1 MTEGNRS
8 IANDPASSPAIL
20 LSADQVAQAVY
31 AGIRMCATTL
41 RSDVFTAIQ
50 KLFRTAEADHPGSRE
65 ASVLESIIRNANI
78 AQERDVP
85 LCQDTGSVWV
95 CLEVG
100 RNVLMTA
107 DTLSQIDEAVAQAY
121 TEGGLR
127 MSILADALFR
137 RTNTNTNAP
146 AFTEVCFH
154 EGCGCKLHVMLKG
167 GGSDN
172 ASRLVM
178 LAPGAGR
185 EGVKQVVLDAVKE
198 KAANACPPLIVGV
211 GVGGTFDKVAGLS
224 KRALLR
230 KLDEPAESAEQAAFE
245 EELLEAINALEIGPG
260 ALGGAT
266 TALGVHLK
274 TAPCHIAA
282 LPVAVN
288 LGCCAL
294 RSATFTL
301 VDEDGNMV
309 RHPAAE
315 SWDAEGRQ

>member
-1 MTEGNRS
+1 M
-8 IANDPASSPAIL
+8 AK
-20 LSADQVAQAVY
+20 AVY
-31 AGIRMCATTL
+31 AGIRTCATTL
-41 RSDVFTAIQ
+41 RSDIFEATQ
-50 KLFRTAEADHPGSRE
+50 ELFRTAQADHPGSRE

-78 AQERDVP
+78 AQEHDVP
-85 LCQDTGSVWV
+85 ICQDTGSVWV

-100 RNVLMTA
+100 RNVLMTS
-107 DTLSQIDEAVAQAY
+107 DTLSRVDEAVAQAY

-146 AFTEVCFH
+146 AFTEVHFS
-154 EGCGCKLHVMLKG
+154 EGLGCKLHVMLKG

-211 GVGGTFDKVAGLS
+211 GVGATFDKVAGLS

-230 KLDEPAESAEQAAFE
+230 RLDEPAESPEHASFEQ
-245 EELLEAINALEIGPG
+245 ELLEAINSLGIGPA
-260 ALGGAT
+260 ALGGKT

-301 VDEDGNMV
+301 VDEEGTVMGY
-309 RHPAAE
+309 PAAE